1 MNDTHVGRLQ
11 IDSSR
16 FFRFGLACTALILLI
31 LILTGCD
38 TDFPNALV
46 DCAGDELHIEFLQGI
61 VDDPDLTIGE
71 QRQILDDLC
80 IVDEDIQDFILNNL

>member
-1 MNDTHVGRLQ
+1 MNDAHVDRLQ
-11 IDSSR
+11 IVSSR
-16 FFRFGLACTALILLI
+16 FFRFGLACTALILSI
-31 LILTGCD
+31 LILPGCD

-46 DCAGDELHIEFLQGI
+46 DCAGDELHIEFLQEVVG
-61 VDDPDLTIGE
+61 DPDLTIGE